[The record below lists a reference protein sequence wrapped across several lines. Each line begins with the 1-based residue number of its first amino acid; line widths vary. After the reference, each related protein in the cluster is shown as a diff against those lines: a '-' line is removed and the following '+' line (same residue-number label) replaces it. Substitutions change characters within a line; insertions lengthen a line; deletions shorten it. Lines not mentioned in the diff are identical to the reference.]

1 MFAGRRVR
9 ICLFMF
15 MFVSWFGEQ
24 ETLVILVRT
33 GTGPSTRRCGAR
45 DGVEACGEV
54 VGGRGRRAVWARRQ
68 EEPASGVLSP
78 VRYGTA
84 GEAR

>member
-1 MFAGRRVR
+1 MGAGAPIAPLTAPDTESWRRQSAR
-9 ICLFMF
+9 
-15 MFVSWFGEQ
+15 SG
-24 ETLVILVRT
+24 
-33 GTGPSTRRCGAR
+33 GRCGAR

>member
-1 MFAGRRVR
+1 MGARAPIAPLTAPVAEGSRRR
-9 ICLFMF
+9 
-15 MFVSWFGEQ
+15 SARSG
-24 ETLVILVRT
+24 
-33 GTGPSTRRCGAR
+33 GRCGAR